1 VRRVAALG
9 VWAYIAWVLLTW
21 TLTAEQQLIG
31 VLVAIA
37 VGLSMA
43 PLGDVAA
50 PWRLL
55 DPRRFVGVLRLI
67 TASLR
72 RIVLANIELARR
84 IWAPSRPLSSG
95 MVIVPTQERTD
106 GGLAATGLISS
117 LIVDNQIVDIDRER
131 SELQYH
137 AVAVPHGNRQHPED
151 DINAPVE
158 RLLRPIVEE
167 G

>member
-1 VRRVAALG
+1 MRRVAALG

-55 DPRRFVGVLRLI
+55 I
-67 TASLR
+67 HAASSGCSASSLP
-72 RIVLANIELARR
+72 LCAESS
-84 IWAPSRPLSSG
+84 WPTLSS
-95 MVIVPTQERTD
+95 P
-106 GGLAATGLISS
+106 
-117 LIVDNQIVDIDRER
+117 
-131 SELQYH
+131 
-137 AVAVPHGNRQHPED
+137 VAYGRQVAHCR
-151 DINAPVE
+151 V
-158 RLLRPIVEE
+158 
-167 G
+167 GW

>member
-1 VRRVAALG
+1 VRRLAALG
-9 VWAYIAWVLLTW
+9 IWAYIVWVLLTW

-55 DPRRFVGVLRLI
+55 DPRRFVGVLLLC
-67 TASLR
+67 TESSS
-72 RIVLANIELARR
+72 
-84 IWAPSRPLSSG
+84 PTLSS
-95 MVIVPTQERTD
+95 P
-106 GGLAATGLISS
+106 
-117 LIVDNQIVDIDRER
+117 
-131 SELQYH
+131 
-137 AVAVPHGNRQHPED
+137 VAYGRQVAHSR
-151 DINAPVE
+151 V
-158 RLLRPIVEE
+158 